1 MYLRTYVLAYVR
13 RSANVCLGL
22 LYLAA
27 GIVLLY
33 LAMDETKAALI
44 CIVDGIYD
52 LEGQDGIAAVR
63 QSVSQSVGQQLSS

>member
-1 MYLRTYVLAYVR
+1 
-13 RSANVCLGL
+13 
-22 LYLAA
+22 
-27 GIVLLY
+27 
-33 LAMDETKAALI
+33 MDETKAALI